1 MDLDMLLKIN
11 EPKSTNTHE
20 SYPPRPEGTDGNE
33 NGVRHSQPERLRL
46 DVDMTFSGGTPTLTA
61 REIGVTVEGESIGVA
76 FRHLVEETRERL
88 ASSEDA
94 RRTLLDYPPET
105 WFRFVAPDQTAYMDK
120 AALTS
125 EFISA
130 LKKLYEFKGSRVESF
145 LKENPSLTSLL
156 FAAYGAVHEH
166 FGSGVETALE
176 VVVDPEALGDR
187 QLFVLIRTELPRKE
201 ARVHLAELDRGWW
214 LGALPAAEGKMEIAL
229 D

>member
-1 MDLDMLLKIN
+1 MELDMLLKIK
-11 EPKSTNTHE
+11 EPKSTDTHD
-20 SYPPRPEGTDGNE
+20 SHPPKPEGTDGNE
-33 NGVRHSQPERLRL
+33 NAVRHSQPERSRL

-61 REIGVTVEGESIGVA
+61 REIGVTVEGESIREA

-94 RRTLLDYPPET
+94 RRTLLDYPPDT

-130 LKKLYEFKGSRVESF
+130 LKKLYEFKGSLVESF

-176 VVVDPEALGDR
+176 VVADPEALGDR

-201 ARVHLAELDRGWW
+201 ARAYLADLDRGWW